1 MMNVQLTVPSMME
14 RAEKLFSKKEV
25 ISKSSKGIQRL
36 TYNQLIKRTRQL
48 SSMLEQIGVKR
59 GERVGTF
66 AWNHHRHLEAYF
78 AVPGIGAVLHTI
90 NIRLDPEQ
98 IVYIINHARDK
109 VILFD
114 ECFLPLFESIHQKLP
129 HVEAYIIMS
138 DEDELPE
145 TGLPVYHYENWIE
158 RGDASHSFVQ
168 DLNEEEPAGLCYTS
182 ATTGEPKGVVYS
194 HRAIYLH
201 CMALGLADSAGLSEA
216 DTAMPIVPM
225 FHVNAWGIPFAAV
238 WFGTKL
244 VLPGAFCTSETIAS
258 LIEQEKVT
266 LAAAVP
272 TVWLNF
278 LQELEEKPYAVD
290 SLRAIL
296 CGGSAAPKSVIREFQ
311 EKYQIEFMHA
321 YGMTE
326 TSPVVTVSRLK
337 SYQYSEDFE
346 YQLNVKAKQGF
357 LVPGVEMKVIGQN
370 GEVAWDGVEMGELL
384 LKGPWVASEYYKDKR
399 TEDTFKD
406 GWLYTEDIVTVDE
419 EGTIKIVD
427 RTKDLIK
434 SGGEWISSVDLE
446 NALIAHE
453 AVFEACVI
461 AVPHKVWQER
471 PVACVVLKDAYK
483 GVVSSEELLGFL
495 APQFAKWWLP
505 DDILFMNVIPKTTV
519 GKFLKRTLR
528 EQVLNHYQKG

>member
-201 CMALGLADSAGLSEA
+201 CMA
-216 DTAMPIVPM
+216 
-225 FHVNAWGIPFAAV
+225 
-238 WFGTKL
+238 
-244 VLPGAFCTSETIAS
+244 
-258 LIEQEKVT
+258 
-266 LAAAVP
+266 
-272 TVWLNF
+272 
-278 LQELEEKPYAVD
+278 
-290 SLRAIL
+290 
-296 CGGSAAPKSVIREFQ
+296 
-311 EKYQIEFMHA
+311 
-321 YGMTE
+321 
-326 TSPVVTVSRLK
+326 
-337 SYQYSEDFE
+337 
-346 YQLNVKAKQGF
+346 
-357 LVPGVEMKVIGQN
+357 
-370 GEVAWDGVEMGELL
+370 
-384 LKGPWVASEYYKDKR
+384 
-399 TEDTFKD
+399 
-406 GWLYTEDIVTVDE
+406 
-419 EGTIKIVD
+419 
-427 RTKDLIK
+427 
-434 SGGEWISSVDLE
+434 
-446 NALIAHE
+446 
-453 AVFEACVI
+453 
-461 AVPHKVWQER
+461 
-471 PVACVVLKDAYK
+471 
-483 GVVSSEELLGFL
+483 
-495 APQFAKWWLP
+495 
-505 DDILFMNVIPKTTV
+505 
-519 GKFLKRTLR
+519 
-528 EQVLNHYQKG
+528 